1 MKYRTGSLSPDRC
14 NSFPGEISR
23 QVYIP
28 TFKFKTTTIQD
39 IPSQELVAVKA
50 AQNSCGCGR
59 HCRMTDLGLDF
70 RTGSPNRKKGKSR
83 DTASFLKGW

>member
-1 MKYRTGSLSPDRC
+1 MKYKTASLSPDWC

-28 TFKFKTTTIQD
+28 IFKFKMTTIQD
-39 IPSQELVAVKA
+39 IPSQVLVAVKA
-50 AQNSCGCGR
+50 AQNSYGCGR

-70 RTGSPNRKKGKSR
+70 KIGSPNRKKGKSR
-83 DTASFLKGW
+83 DTASCVKGQ